1 MCVLLLNV
9 TLTCELVYK
18 ITKQNQSI
26 VLVEIFNI
34 INLVTKLMN

>member
-9 TLTCELVYK
+9 TLTCELAYE
-18 ITKQNQSI
+18 ITKQNQSM
-26 VLVEIFNI
+26 VLVEILNI